1 MVTCTFG
8 SMVLEMHYMGKVTNE
23 LDLYNFGILM
33 LEVLWGKRPVNLHVE
48 DPGED
53 FTLLQ
58 NV

>member
-1 MVTCTFG
+1 
-8 SMVLEMHYMGKVTNE
+8 MVLEMHYMGKVTNE